1 MENNFSEP
9 AKSVRNFGH
18 FLRTPGDRV
27 KKMSRFLFG
36 TAKPSPSITG
46 ILTET
51 FGVAFGRASTD
62 QKLALIECV
71 AFLMR
76 QSDYSLRD
84 AIAAIEPSVK
94 MPSVIA
100 LSNFKLESFKEGLIL
115 LALLYGGVN
124 RDCGGVSEDS

>member
-1 MENNFSEP
+1 
-9 AKSVRNFGH
+9 
-18 FLRTPGDRV
+18 
-27 KKMSRFLFG
+27 
-36 TAKPSPSITG
+36 
-46 ILTET
+46 
-51 FGVAFGRASTD
+51 
-62 QKLALIECV
+62 
-71 AFLMR
+71 MR

-100 LSNFKLESFKEGLIL
+100 LSKLKLESFKEGLIL